1 MNHSELFKNPVGMSS
16 CSSGSLLPSHD
27 AFGDLQN
34 ENPDE
39 RELIPTGFFNNSL
52 WFIQLFPDPKAVLD

>member
-1 MNHSELFKNPVGMSS
+1 MNRSELKNPVGMSS
-16 CSSGSLLPSHD
+16 CSSGSLLPCHD

-39 RELIPTGFFNNSL
+39 RELIPTGDGSR
-52 WFIQLFPDPKAVLD
+52 

>member
-1 MNHSELFKNPVGMSS
+1 MKRSALLKNPVEMSS
-16 CSSGSLLPSHD
+16 RSSGSLLPHHD

-39 RELIPTGFFNNSL
+39 RELIPTG
-52 WFIQLFPDPKAVLD
+52 IQ

>member
-1 MNHSELFKNPVGMSS
+1 MNRSELLKNPVGMSS
-16 CSSGSLLPSHD
+16 CSSGSLLPCHD

-39 RELIPTGFFNNSL
+39 RELIPAGDGSR
-52 WFIQLFPDPKAVLD
+52 